1 MTINEKRNALHD
13 YCEGRGCTPYTD
25 KCPFYDSS
33 CDFDEM
39 SDTMI
44 NDAYTLAFPESVE
57 SVAPNDPV
65 NHPSHYTNGMECI
78 DEMVLIFGKYATM
91 VFCKLNAWK
100 YRKRAL
106 YKNGEEDMKKS
117 DWYIAKYKELN
128 DNGKPLQF
136 GEYLNDGSTKE
147 I

>member
-1 MTINEKRNALHD
+1 MTIAEKRGALHA
-13 YCEGRGCTPYTD
+13 YCNGRSCSPHVD
-25 KCPFYDSS
+25 PCPFYDRN
-33 CDFDEM
+33 CYFDEM
-39 SDTMI
+39 SDDDV
-44 NDAYTLAFPESVE
+44 NEAYALVFPESVE
-57 SVAPNDPV
+57 SNDPV

-128 DNGKPLQF
+128 ENGKPLQY
-136 GEYLNDGSTKE
+136 GEYLNDNGNV
-147 I
+147 